1 LTETLQL
8 ERTDISV
15 QVHDAPKLLVEWSPR
30 WEEFVTS
37 IRPAFARS
45 GSRLAGEA
53 PHGVSSHRSMAAALL
68 LEAFLLFVVMVLPR
82 QIAHMRPYA
91 APKLVPY
98 EVIYYSGDE
107 LPSTQDVGGAQAGTT
122 GRAGGRQAHHRT
134 QTIRV
139 ARGASLAPKVVDAP
153 NLKLPSSSAEV
164 ANLLAMKAA
173 PGAPSAEGLRSSLVA
188 PRLSENVVAPAA
200 SGVSR
205 EQARNSP
212 ALNAAIV
219 PPAPSVQSEHT
230 LVAPALNSSVIA
242 PAPNVSRD
250 RTLTAPALNSNVVA
264 PAPSRVSRD
273 RGRSTPDLQG
283 SVIPPAPM
291 SASREVSPS
300 RVQMNSTAVV
310 PPPVSA
316 PERESDRTAKLN
328 MPAPSVIAPP
338 PSAES
343 TRELRR
349 LESGGAP
356 GTSQSIVPPP
366 PAATNN
372 TSIVSSIIGKL
383 FGTQDVVPP
392 PPNMS
397 PGSASGTS
405 RNPNGTAGGLA
416 SNVIP
421 PPPSAGGSG
430 SAASSGTS
438 RRGAPGNAPGTNV
451 IPPPP
456 SVSSGEGAGGGG
468 TGNGN
473 TLASNVV
480 PPPPGLG
487 GGSTPFGS
495 GSGRKGAG
503 LGGPGDVGSVLA
515 PPKGENGNSDTSG
528 VVLSSQPGSTVG
540 IPGNGGKGS
549 LAISPSGGDK
559 PGLGGLGYGS
569 GIGSGNGPGSGLTG
583 EGSGAGKTG
592 AGHGSDP
599 NAHGG
604 ISPTPGP
611 GGVGNATSGSPSVP
625 GVDVRG
631 GSTVVTLPSFG
642 SGGEGTSDPTL
653 PGRSSVQG
661 DKGPAITI
669 VATSRS
675 GGAFD
680 FYGKLPGDNYTVYV
694 ETTAGTAV
702 MQFAEASPGSGGRT
716 GPLMGPQGLRTELPK
731 DLPHNRVVVKCKVD
745 ASGNLK
751 NLQVLEPGPAVMTAK
766 IVAALPG
773 WKFRPATRGG
783 QPIEI
788 NAILGFNI
796 NTNDRY

>member
-1 LTETLQL
+1 MTETLQL
-8 ERTDISV
+8 ERTETLAHR
-15 QVHDAPKLLVEWSPR
+15 HDAPKLLVEWSPR

-53 PHGVSSHRSMAAALL
+53 PHGVSSHRNMAAALL

-107 LPSTQDVGGAQAGTT
+107 LPRTQDVGGAQAGTT

-200 SGVSR
+200 NNVSR

-212 ALNAAIV
+212 TLNAVIV
-219 PPAPSVQSEHT
+219 PPAPSVQSEHR

-242 PAPNVSRD
+242 PAPSVSRD

-283 SVIPPAPM
+283 SVIPPAPT

-300 RVQMNSTAVV
+300 RVQMNSTAAV
-310 PPPVSA
+310 PPPISA
-316 PERESDRTAKLN
+316 PERESDRTAKLS

-356 GTSQSIVPPP
+356 ETSQTIVPPP
-366 PAATNN
+366 PPATNN
-372 TSIVSSIIGKL
+372 TSFVSSIIGKL

-392 PPNMS
+392 PPNVTS
-397 PGSASGTS
+397 GASGTS
-405 RNPNGTAGGLA
+405 RSPNGTAGGLA

-438 RRGAPGNAPGTNV
+438 RRGAPGNASGTNV

-456 SVSSGEGAGGGG
+456 SVSGAGGASGGG
-468 TGNGN
+468 TGSGH

-503 LGGPGDVGSVLA
+503 LGGPGDAGSVLA
-515 PPKGENGNSDTSG
+515 PPKGGNGNSDTSG
-528 VVLSSQPGSTVG
+528 VVLSSQPGSAVG

-549 LAISPSGGDK
+549 LAVSPSGGDK
-559 PGLGGLGYGS
+559 PGLGGLGDGS

-599 NAHGG
+599 NARGG

-611 GGVGNATSGSPSVP
+611 GGAGNATIGSPSVP

-631 GSTVVTLPSFG
+631 GSTVVNLPSFG
-642 SGGEGTSDPTL
+642 SGGGGTSDPSL

-675 GGAFD
+675 GGVFD
-680 FYGKLPGDNYTVYV
+680 FYGRLPGDNYGVYV
-694 ETTAGTAV
+694 ATPAGTVV
-702 MQFAEASPGSGGRT
+702 MQFAEVSPGRS
-716 GPLMGPQGLRTELPK
+716 GPLMGPQGMRTELPK
-731 DLPHNRVVVKCKVD
+731 DLPHNRVVVKCTVD
-745 ASGNLK
+745 ASGNVR

-796 NTNDRY
+796 NTNDRN